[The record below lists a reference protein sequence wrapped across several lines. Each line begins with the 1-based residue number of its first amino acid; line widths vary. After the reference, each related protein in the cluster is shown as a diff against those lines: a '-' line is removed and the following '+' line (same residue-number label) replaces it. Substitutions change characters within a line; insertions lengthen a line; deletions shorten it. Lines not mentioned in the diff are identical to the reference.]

1 MELVP
6 ILNSTVSVFEL
17 PAVVSCHS
25 SWKNM
30 YSLESV
36 IAAWLVHDV
45 VNAAPVF
52 TSAVV
57 LSVTVVP
64 VREPEV
70 SSVALVPSALAL
82 LHTLMLRWPMA
93 PATPALMLRLKVQV
107 PEAKVPV

>member
-6 ILNSTVSVFEL
+6 MRNRTVSVLLL

-25 SWKNM
+25 SWKNRN
-30 YSLESV
+30 SLERV

-70 SSVALVPSALAL
+70 NSVALEPSALAL
-82 LHTLMLRWPMA
+82 RHTLMLRWPIA
-93 PATPALMLRLKVQV
+93 PATPALMLKLNVH
-107 PEAKVPV
+107 VPVAKLPV